1 MNIMKKKILIT
12 CLFLLTA
19 AVTFAQLPSFNLGL
33 KAGVNLAK
41 LNTDFAKEDN
51 RLGYQVGA
59 WARIG
64 ATGFYVQPEAYLG
77 SKNNDIKIE
86 STGNTVETDGSIK
99 FTTLD
104 VPVLFGSKIGTN
116 NLNARFMAGPVISF
130 IVDKNISS
138 AIESIPDYDDYKNQT
153 WGAQIGAGVDVGNLT
168 VDLRYEAG
176 LSNVNKSSK
185 YDQKQ
190 NLWHLSLGYKLF

>member
-1 MNIMKKKILIT
+1 MKKSVLIT
-12 CLFLLTA
+12 CVLILA
-19 AVTFAQLPSFNLGL
+19 AATSHAQLPNFNLGL
-33 KAGVNLAK
+33 KAGLNIAK
-41 LNTDFAKEDN
+41 LNTNFASEEN

-77 SKNNDIKIE
+77 SKNNDVTVE
-86 STGNTVETDGSIK
+86 TTGNTVQTDGSIK

-104 VPVLFGSKIGTN
+104 VPVLFGSKIGAN

-138 AIESIPDYDDYKNQT
+138 AIEAIPDYDDYKNQT

-168 VDLRYEAG
+168 FDVRYEAG

-185 YDQKQ
+185 YEQKQ

>member
-1 MNIMKKKILIT
+1 MKKKILIS
-12 CLFLLTA
+12 CLFVFTSVIA
-19 AVTFAQLPSFNLGL
+19 FAQLPNFNLGL

-41 LNTDFAKEDN
+41 LSTDFANEEN

-64 ATGFYVQPEAYLG
+64 AAGFYVQPEAYLG
-77 SKNNDIKIE
+77 GKNNEFAFDE
-86 STGNTVETDGSIK
+86 SGNRVEGK
-99 FTTLD
+99 ANFTTLD
-104 VPVLFGSKIGTN
+104 VPVLLGTKIGPN
-116 NLNARFMAGPVISF
+116 KFNVRFMAGPVISF
-130 IVDKNISS
+130 VVDKNTTFKS
-138 AIESIPDYDDYKNQT
+138 ASAAITDADDYKNQT
-153 WGAQIGAGVDVGNLT
+153 WGGQIGAGVDLGNLA

-176 LSNVNKSSK
+176 LSNIHKTSK